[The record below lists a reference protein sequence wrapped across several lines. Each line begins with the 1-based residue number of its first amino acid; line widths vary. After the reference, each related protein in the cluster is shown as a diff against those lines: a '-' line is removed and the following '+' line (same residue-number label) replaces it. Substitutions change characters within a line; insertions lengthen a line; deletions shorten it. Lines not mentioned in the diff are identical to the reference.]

1 MIYDTSKTF
10 VNNIGR
16 KFISLTGIPSGPVA
30 LLPLSDLTILFISSL
45 EAGGKSKARES
56 GKTFSFMVATLGW
69 FL

>member
-30 LLPLSDLTILFISSL
+30 LFPLSDLTILFISSL

-56 GKTFSFMVATLGW
+56 GQTFSFMVATLG
-69 FL
+69 